1 MRACDR
7 PVVDATFTP
16 ASRVATFTPSTDHS
30 RVARRARIHP
40 ARADDAVTE
49 RMPIAPPRAIPA
61 SLLVNRTTSL
71 VPRVP
76 THARAALVAP
86 CLDAFAVT
94 GLAVVVVVVL
104 VVVAIIPIVRS
115 KK

>member
-30 RVARRARIHP
+30 RVARRARLHP

-49 RMPIAPPRAIPA
+49 R
-61 SLLVNRTTSL
+61 
-71 VPRVP
+71 
-76 THARAALVAP
+76 
-86 CLDAFAVT
+86 
-94 GLAVVVVVVL
+94 
-104 VVVAIIPIVRS
+104 
-115 KK
+115 

>member
-7 PVVDATFTP
+7 SVVDATFTP

-30 RVARRARIHP
+30 RVARRARLHP

-49 RMPIAPPRAIPA
+49 RMPIAPPRADLDSTAIGARSSVTA
-61 SLLVNRTTSL
+61 SSA
-71 VPRVP
+71 RVVE
-76 THARAALVAP
+76 TRARLRA
-86 CLDAFAVT
+86 T
-94 GLAVVVVVVL
+94 
-104 VVVAIIPIVRS
+104 